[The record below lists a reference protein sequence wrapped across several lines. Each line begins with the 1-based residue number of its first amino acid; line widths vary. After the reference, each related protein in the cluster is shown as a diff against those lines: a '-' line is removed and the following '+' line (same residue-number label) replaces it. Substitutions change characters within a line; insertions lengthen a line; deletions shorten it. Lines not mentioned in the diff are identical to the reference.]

1 MRRLAGRGSLQ
12 RMLDALDRLRA
23 IALDLRW
30 TWSHRADALWERL
43 DASTWER
50 TGNPWALLQSLTHD
64 RLEQVADEPGF
75 AEELERLE
83 RERAAY
89 AQDPGWYGR
98 FDGGPRLTRV
108 AYFCM
113 EFGLGDA
120 LPLYAGGLGILA
132 GDYLK
137 AASDLGL
144 PAVGVGLLYQQG
156 YFRQTIDAGGWQ
168 HEVYPYNDPG
178 SLPITPV
185 AAPAGGWLRV
195 TVELPG
201 RLLLLRVWQAC
212 VGRVTLYL
220 LDSNDPLNSPADR
233 GITGELYGG
242 SQEMRLLQEI
252 VLGIGGWRAL
262 EAMGLAVDICHLN
275 EGHAAFAVLER
286 ARSHMVRRQVP
297 FCEAWWATRPGNV
310 FTTHTAVASAF
321 DTYEPALI
329 LRYLPYCHAAA
340 CALDVSCNQ
349 ILALGRA
356 QPANVHEPFNMAYL
370 ALRGSGTTNAVSR
383 LHAQVSRQL
392 FDTLFPGWPAMETP
406 VGHVTNGVHVA
417 SWDSA
422 TADRL
427 WERAVGKWRW
437 REAART
443 MEAGIEGV
451 PDGDL
456 WALRAAGRRDL
467 VEYARRRL
475 VWQLSQR
482 GAPAQQVEQARR
494 VLDPAAL
501 TLGFAR
507 RFTEYKRPN
516 LLLADP
522 ARLCRLLTDPDRP
535 VQLAVAGKAHPKDA
549 EGKWLIR
556 KWIQL
561 VHEHPEAR
569 THVVFLEDYDI
580 ALAQALVCG
589 VDAWINTPR
598 RPWEACG
605 TSGMKVLV
613 NGGLNVS
620 VRDGW
625 WNEAYEPAVG
635 WAVGGAQ
642 NPAPGAASDAA
653 DADHLYRLLE
663 QEVVPA
669 FYERDAEGIPRAWIE
684 RVRASMAR
692 LVPRFSTNRM
702 LREYVERL
710 YHPGGERFARRNAPE
725 RDVVRE
731 LRAWERALAQG
742 WEALRFGSVT
752 ADPRGGEVV
761 WAAQVYLGEV
771 DPEAVRVELFADP
784 AEPGGPPA
792 VVPLTRG
799 QAIGDGENEGGWLY
813 RASVPADRPVQDYT
827 LRVVPYH
834 PEALVPLENDRIL
847 WQR

>member
-1 MRRLAGRGSLQ
+1 MQ
-12 RMLDALDRLRA
+12 DALERLRA
-23 IALDLRW
+23 VALDLRW
-30 TWSHRADALWERL
+30 TWSHQADALWQRL
-43 DASTWER
+43 DAATWER
-50 TGNPWALLQSLTHD
+50 TRNPWALLQGLPHD
-64 RLEQVADEPGF
+64 RLAQVIAEPGF
-75 AEELERLE
+75 ADELDRLE

-89 AQDPGWYGR
+89 AQDRGWYGR
-98 FDGGPRLTRV
+98 LPDGPRLERV

-113 EFGLGDA
+113 EFGLGEA

-137 AASDLGL
+137 AASDMGL

-156 YFRQTIDAGGWQ
+156 YFRQTIDADGWQ
-168 HEVYPYNDPG
+168 HETYPYNDPG

-185 AAPAGGWLRV
+185 TAPAGGWLRV

-201 RLLLLRVWQAC
+201 RQLLLRVWQAC

-220 LDSNDPLNSPADR
+220 LDSNDPLNTPADR

-262 EAMGLAVDICHLN
+262 EAMRLPVDVCHLN

-286 ARSHMVRRQVP
+286 ARSYAVRREVP
-297 FCEAWWATRPGNV
+297 FWEAWWATRPGNV

-340 CALDVSCNQ
+340 CALDVTCKQ
-349 ILALGRA
+349 ILDLGRA
-356 QPANVHEPFNMAYL
+356 DPANPHEPFNLAYL
-370 ALRGSGTTNAVSR
+370 ALRGSGATNAVSA
-383 LHAQVSRQL
+383 LHAQVSREL
-392 FDTLFPGWPAMETP
+392 FHTLFPRWPAAETP
-406 VGHVTNGVHVA
+406 VGHVTNGVHVP

-422 TADRL
+422 AADRL

-437 REAART
+437 REAAQT
-443 MEAGIEGV
+443 MEEGILRVG
-451 PDGDL
+451 DRDL

-467 VEYARRRL
+467 VDYTRRRL

-482 GAPAQQVEQARR
+482 GAPANEVEQARR
-494 VLDPAAL
+494 VFDPGTL

-516 LLLADP
+516 LLLHDP
-522 ARLCRLLTDPDRP
+522 ERLCRLLTNAERP
-535 VQLAVAGKAHPKDA
+535 VQLVVAGKAHPKDA
-549 EGKWLIR
+549 AGKWLVR
-556 KWIQL
+556 KWLQL

-569 THVVFLEDYDI
+569 AHVVFLEDYDI
-580 ALAQALVCG
+580 ALAQSLVCG

-620 VRDGW
+620 VLDGW

-635 WAVGGAQ
+635 WAVGDGASPAAAAHEV
-642 NPAPGAASDAA
+642 NPASDAL
-653 DADHLYRLLE
+653 DAEQLYRLLE
-663 QEVVPA
+663 TEIVPA
-669 FYERDAEGIPRAWIE
+669 FYQRDADGIPRAWVA

-710 YHPGGERFARRNAPE
+710 YHPGKERFARRSAYD
-725 RDVVRE
+725 RTLVRE
-731 LRAWERALAQG
+731 LQAWQGDLARAWQG
-742 WEALRFGSVT
+742 LRIGSV
-752 ADPRGGEVV
+752 AFSPREGELVC
-761 WAAQVYLGEV
+761 AAQVFLGTIL
-771 DPEAVRVELFADP
+771 PEAVRVELFAD
-784 AEPGGPPA
+784 ATEPGASP
-792 VVPLTRG
+792 VVVDLVRG
-799 QAIGDGENEGGWLY
+799 QAIPDAEGGWLY
-813 RASVPADRPVQDYT
+813 RGIAPDGRAAEHYT
-827 LRVVPYH
+827 LRVVPH
-834 PEALVPLENDRIL
+834 HADALVPLENDCIL